1 MAVGVISKANNSN
14 IMFNRTVELSALVLV
29 STWLLAGITGALIFR
44 QTSSMNKQIRSIEA
58 EDEEDD
64 EGDDYDDDEDGEDEL
79 EDEEEDDDFDPS
91 LITDEYTSTDSPFKL
106 LLCVNTSLQMG
117 KGKIAAQCGHA
128 TLGAYRIARAYCPS
142 AIRWWHRTGQA
153 KIAVKIDNDTSM
165 LDLQSKARALGLV
178 SYIVED
184 AGRTQIAAGSKT
196 VLAIG
201 PAPVTLIDTITKSL
215 KLL

>member
-1 MAVGVISKANNSN
+1 ML
-14 IMFNRTVELSALVLV
+14 NRTVELSAMLLV
-29 STWLLAGITGALIFR
+29 STWLIAGITGALIFR
-44 QTSSMNKQIRSIEA
+44 QQTSIKNEHIRTKEA
-58 EDEEDD
+58 EEED
-64 EGDDYDDDEDGEDEL
+64 DDDEDEFD
-79 EDEEEDDDFDPS
+79 DEEEDDDFDPN
-91 LITDEYTSTDSPFKL
+91 LIIDEYTIADSPFKL

-128 TLGAYRIARAYCPS
+128 TLGAYRIARTCCPS

-153 KIAVKIDNDTSM
+153 KIAVKIDNDTIM